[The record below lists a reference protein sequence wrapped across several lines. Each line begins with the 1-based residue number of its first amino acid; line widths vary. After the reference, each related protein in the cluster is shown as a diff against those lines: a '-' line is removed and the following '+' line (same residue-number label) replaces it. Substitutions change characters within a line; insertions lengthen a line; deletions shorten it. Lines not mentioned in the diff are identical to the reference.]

1 MKLFFADTE
10 TTGLDPNIHEVFQ
23 FSFIIEVDGHIV
35 EEADIKM
42 RPDRPEEASP
52 EALKVTNKTI
62 KELKTYPDRG
72 EAFKKLI
79 DILGRHVDR
88 YDRADKFLWV
98 GQNPSFDIPFVRAH
112 FRERGDKFFGA
123 WWDNRPADLIS
134 LAVAL
139 KMRGLISPENFKL
152 GTLCETFGVSLKA
165 HDALE
170 DVRATR
176 TVFRKMLDFLP
187 EAPAKGPGQLSLN
200 IG

>member
-10 TTGLDPNIHEVFQ
+10 TTGLDPRIHEVFQ
-23 FSFIIEVDGHIV
+23 FSFIIEIDGEVV

-42 RPDRPEEASP
+42 RPERPDEASP

-62 KELKTYPDRG
+62 KELLTYPERG
-72 EAFKKLI
+72 AAFKKLTG
-79 DILGRHVDR
+79 ILGRHVDR
-88 YDRADKFLWV
+88 FDRADKLLWV
-98 GQNPSFDIPFVRAH
+98 GQNPSFDMPFVRAF
-112 FRERGDKFFGA
+112 FREQGDKFFGA

-134 LAVAL
+134 LGVAM
-139 KMRGLISPENFKL
+139 KMRGRIDPENFKL
-152 GTLCETFGVSLKA
+152 GTLCEAFGVPLKA

-176 TVFRKMLDFLP
+176 AVFHKMLDFIP
-187 EAPAKGPGQLSLN
+187 EAGKGSSQLTFD